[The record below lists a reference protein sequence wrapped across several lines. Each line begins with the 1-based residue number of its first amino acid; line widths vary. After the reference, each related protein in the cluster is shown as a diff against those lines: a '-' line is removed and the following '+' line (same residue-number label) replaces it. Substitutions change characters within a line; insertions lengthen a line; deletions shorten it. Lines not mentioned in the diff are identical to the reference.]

1 MRAVL
6 PVVLILWILSQGGLT
21 PSTGEMAGGATP
33 EAAVRGLIEA
43 FNALDLK
50 RAAGFL
56 ITAGPAS
63 ALATLEVDLK
73 SQSTGRVTLKVEQV
87 RVEESGERAI
97 VALKLILEMTPPTAP
112 RQSLEDR
119 IELVRGPRGWK
130 IRPPGAPASVG
141 PPTGVLAP
149 IFTSL
154 TDPGA
159 VLLARQAARQDLCRL
174 NMRNLLVGVRFFV
187 DDHED
192 RFAFSRKNYQ
202 SRLLPYVR
210 KDPTHFVCPETRTPY
225 TLNPKIEAASQ
236 QKMFRPGATV
246 VFYEGADG
254 KLDFRHLGAACV
266 GFADGSIRLV
276 TPEEASVLRWNP

>member
-1 MRAVL
+1 MRAIL
-6 PVVLILWILSQGGLT
+6 PVILILWILAQGGMT
-21 PSTGEMAGGATP
+21 HSTGEPPGGTTP
-33 EAAVRGLIEA
+33 EAAVRSLIEA
-43 FNALDLK
+43 LNALDLK

-56 ITAGPAS
+56 TTAGPAP

-73 SQSTGRVTLKVEQV
+73 SQRAGRVTLNVEQV
-87 RVEESGERAI
+87 RAEEYGERAT
-97 VALKLILEMTPPTAP
+97 VALKVIVEVTPPTAP

-119 IELVRGPRGWK
+119 VELVRGPQGWK
-130 IRPPGAPASVG
+130 VRPPGAPVSLG
-141 PPTGVLAP
+141 SPTGMLAP
-149 IFTSL
+149 IFASL
-154 TDPGA
+154 TDPDA
-159 VLLARQAARQDLCRL
+159 VLASRQAARRELCRL

-210 KDPTHFVCPETRTPY
+210 KDPAHFVCPETRTPY

-276 TPEEASVLRWNP
+276 TPAEASVLRWNP